1 MRYCTPR
8 GAARSLIVRD
18 DSPGVCTC
26 TGCAWHGPWARA
38 REHDRRHGRRQRMC
52 PRFSLGEGATC
63 QGLQIVRQASP
74 RRACTRL
81 TASAAAMVSSTTS
94 SGGTHGG
101 NRCAASAGASDVSLI
116 SARAMSASDRQAKT
130 SACHLYSGQMR
141 EPSATRRRG
150 MVKRSPLSCSAKCG
164 ASTSA
169 VRCGLPFANPMSVD
183 SSPAK
188 KA

>member
-18 DSPGVCTC
+18 DSPGVCTR
-26 TGCAWHGPWARA
+26 TVCAWHAAWACA
-38 REHDRRHGRRQRMC
+38 REQDRGHGRWQRMC
-52 PRFSLGEGATC
+52 PRSSLGEGATC

-101 NRCAASAGASDVSLI
+101 NRCAASAGASDVSL